1 MIELSC
7 PSLVLEDAVSAPVI
21 IQIPGE
27 STYWD
32 SAARM
37 TSLSSP
43 LQLTRLATIP
53 MAEIKRRVLEIPAVG
68 GYLDEYWEVDLG
80 NEVLMIRKPRDPV
93 ADLAALGSQ
102 IPNQCFD
109 ALLAEID
116 KEADSG
122 VLEDLESC

>member
-1 MIELSC
+1 MIELGC
-7 PSLVLEDAVSAPVI
+7 PPLVLEDAVSAPVI

-27 STYWD
+27 ITYWD
-32 SAARM
+32 SSARM

-43 LQLTRLATIP
+43 LQLTRLETIP

-102 IPNQCFD
+102 IPNQCLD

-116 KEADSG
+116 KEASSG